1 MIRGVVLDMDGTLCD
16 TEVVWRDVAFEVAAE
31 LGVDL
36 PLETYL
42 AIVGLPGPVGRV
54 RFGELAAAGFPV
66 EQWFTLTEERALAA
80 CLLGVPLKPGVHELL
95 DLLEQQGIPAAVCTS
110 STYSGVERHL
120 GGTDVLD
127 RVAGVVAQGDY
138 VLGKPSA
145 EPYLKAAALL
155 GVESS
160 LCLARIHRREPLS
173 GSFSM
178 RSIQCLRPARM
189 PACGPPSSL
198 SPLKSTRSAPA
209 ATLARAIGSPAKPK
223 RLKSS
228 KAPLPISSMTGS

>member
-1 MIRGVVLDMDGTLCD
+1 MIYGVVLDMDGTLCD

-160 LCLARIHRREPLS
+160 LCLAVEDS
-173 GSFSM
+173 ENGV
-178 RSIQCLRPARM
+178 RSAAAAGCVTVLVPD
-189 PACGPPSSL
+189 L
-198 SPLKSTRSAPA
+198 SPLAPDVRALCAHVLPDLHAVAAMLSSSARSRTA
-209 ATLARAIGSPAKPK
+209 
-223 RLKSS
+223 
-228 KAPLPISSMTGS
+228 